1 MKINH
6 NVTAQLANIGLKR
19 NDNRLRD
26 SLQRLSSGY
35 KINKAADDAAGKAIS
50 NKMRMQIS
58 ALDQANRNAAD
69 GDSVIQTAEGALTE
83 IESILQRIR
92 ELGVQAA
99 NDTYTLE
106 DRVAIQKEVD
116 DMLSEID
123 RISTTTEFNDQCLLD
138 GSSARTMM
146 SNSIAIDAISASTAV
161 PRGEYS
167 LIVEEVATSASLS
180 IDLTSGA
187 EKIVLNGV
195 EFDLTDSDAVG
206 KIVAA
211 CDEMNIKAKV
221 DDPDDPTSISL
232 ETRATGSNSKI
243 TLKYSN
249 KDDVITS
256 TGSDAKIKLEGPN
269 KVKADDDTDD
279 DAEEKET
286 YSYISSGSL
295 VTIKGNNG
303 FEMKVDVLAAT
314 GDEPVTL
321 RVEDAG
327 YMQLQ
332 IGANEHQILNV
343 DFSEVSTHAL
353 GLRDV
358 KGNDIINACTQWG
371 ATSMIAVLD
380 NALDSVS
387 ATRSTLGAYQNRLE
401 KTQNNL
407 DVSSENLTDAMSRIM
422 DTDMAEEMTR
432 YTQLS
437 LLTQAATSMLAQANN
452 RPQEIMSLLQ
462 S

>member
-6 NVTAQLANIGLKR
+6 NVSAQLANISLKK
-19 NDNRLRD
+19 NDDRLSA

-35 KINKAADDAAGKAIS
+35 KINRAADDAAGKAIS

-69 GDSVIQTAEGALTE
+69 GDSVIQTAEGAMIE

-106 DRVAIQKEVD
+106 DRSAIQKEVD

-123 RISTTTEFNDQCLLD
+123 RISTTTEFNGKRLLD
-138 GSSARTMM
+138 GSSARSMM
-146 SNSIAIDAISASTAV
+146 SNSLSVDALSASMAV
-161 PRGEYS
+161 DRGIYKVK
-167 LIVEEVATSASLS
+167 VEEIAEPAKAE
-180 IDLTSGA
+180 IDIA
-187 EKIVLNGV
+187 AAAKVVLNGT
-195 EFDLTDSDAVG
+195 EFDLSGDPDAVKA
-206 KIVAA
+206 KIIAA
-211 CDEMNIKAKV
+211 CDEMNIDVKESG
-221 DDPDDPTSISL
+221 TTL
-232 ETRATGSNSKI
+232 ELTTRATGSDRKI
-243 TLKYSN
+243 TVKYSN
-249 KDDVITS
+249 KDKAEETIP
-256 TGSDAKIKLEGPN
+256 GKDAKISLVLDE
-269 KVKADDDTDD
+269 DDTDTPPSGFKK
-279 DAEEKET
+279 AET
-286 YSYISSGSL
+286 YSCMSAGGK
-295 VTIKGNNG
+295 VCIKGNGG
-303 FEMKVDVLAAT
+303 FEIQLDVLKAKA
-314 GDEPVTL
+314 GDEATL

-343 DFSEVSTHAL
+343 DLAELSTHCL
-353 GLRDV
+353 GLRDAE
-358 KGNDIINACTQWG
+358 GNDLVNACTEWG
-371 ATSMIAVLD
+371 ATTMIAVLD
-380 NALDSVS
+380 EAIDRVS
-387 ATRSTLGAYQNRLE
+387 GIRSILGAYQNRLE
-401 KTQNNL
+401 ATQNNL

-422 DTDMAEEMTR
+422 DTDMAAEMTR

-437 LLTQAATSMLAQANN
+437 VLTQAATSMLAQANN